1 MEKKLSSSGYFP
13 RNTYSSLFE
22 FNVGENQSV
31 IYLFQLRIV

>member
-22 FNVGENQSV
+22 FNVGENQSA
-31 IYLFQLRIV
+31 INLFLLRVP